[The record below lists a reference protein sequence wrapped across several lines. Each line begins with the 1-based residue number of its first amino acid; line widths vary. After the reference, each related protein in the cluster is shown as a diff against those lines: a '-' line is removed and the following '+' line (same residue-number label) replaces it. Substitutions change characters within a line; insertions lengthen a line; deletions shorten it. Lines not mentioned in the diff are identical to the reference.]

1 MATIPG
7 IPQHLRLE
15 FVTPEKAIVHDDVD
29 EVEVPGEAGYFGVL
43 PGHAP
48 TLAVMQ
54 PGELW
59 YRRGTEKRY
68 AYVVRGFAE
77 ILPDRVAIL
86 AQVAERAED
95 IDVQRAEAA
104 KRRAQDR
111 LARPT
116 SDVDAERARIALLRA
131 ISRLNVSQRAR
142 RH

>member
-1 MATIPG
+1 
-7 IPQHLRLE
+7 
-15 FVTPEKAIVHDDVD
+15 
-29 EVEVPGEAGYFGVL
+29 VPGDGGYFGVL

-48 TLAVMQ
+48 TLAAMK

-59 YRRGTEKRY
+59 YRRGNEKFY

-77 ILPDRVAIL
+77 VLPDRVAIL

-104 KRRAQDR
+104 KRRAEDR
-111 LARPT
+111 LARAAT
-116 SDVDAERARIALLRA
+116 DMDAERARIALIRSLG
-131 ISRLNVSQRAR
+131 RLNVSQRAR